1 MKNKKRALRDR
12 ILEEMAVDYA
22 NTLEK
27 SFDLAKKFV
36 KITSDGRVDVVVKD
50 QIRGQDKILL
60 YLIGKVY
67 AKEAGKVKE
76 ELVGNEELQE
86 ELGIGKG
93 SLLPWL
99 KRLRDKNKIKSLTKV
114 GKSFHKIP
122 LNQIEKTLKR
132 MDKKLGGVD

>member
-1 MKNKKRALRDR
+1 MFKFLKRKLKR
-12 ILEEMAVDYA
+12 IEERI
-22 NTLEK
+22 E
-27 SFDLAKKFV
+27 
-36 KITSDGRVDVVVKD
+36 
-50 QIRGQDKILL
+50 
-60 YLIGKVY
+60 
-67 AKEAGKVKE
+67 
-76 ELVGNEELQE
+76 EELQE